1 MKQLRVLTGRH
12 AGAQLRLTA
21 PSYRIA
27 ADEQADIQIVDWPS
41 EPLVLDI
48 REEGQLV
55 AIALE
60 SADAAAAAGPG
71 AEALKAAG
79 RLFEDFIPRRF
90 GDVVLCVGP
99 EEGEWPSDML
109 LLERLMKPAPAQAQ
123 TAEMP
128 QTAQTGQK
136 ARGPGLF
143 VAACVVTA
151 LLVGG
156 YTLVVSSNATA
167 AKVRTPTEP
176 LLARVREAVFP
187 AAPPGLRVAALG
199 DRVLVEGLLASSA
212 EVAAVRELLARF
224 PAEQIEHRYAA
235 ASDVAQ
241 SISDALSSP
250 ELAVAYR
257 GRGVFAITGR
267 TTQPDKLRQA
277 ASRIAADLA
286 PLVSSIDVVAAEAQ
300 APDRVPVEA
309 MLSSD
314 GLQYVQTRDGAKHL
328 SLLPGPIVELI
339 DPPSRPV
346 PTSTLA
352 MEHAPS

>member
-12 AGAQLRLTA
+12 AGAQLLLSA
-21 PSYRIA
+21 PTYRIA
-27 ADEQADIQIVDWPS
+27 ADDQADIQIVDWS
-41 EPLVLDI
+41 TEPLVLDI
-48 REEGQLV
+48 REEGQVV

-60 SADAAAAAGPG
+60 SADTAAAASV
-71 AEALKAAG
+71 EALKAAG

-99 EEGEWPSDML
+99 EDGDWPADML
-109 LLERLMKPAPAQAQ
+109 LLERLMKPEAPVARKSRAPAVFI
-123 TAEMP
+123 
-128 QTAQTGQK
+128 G
-136 ARGPGLF
+136 
-143 VAACVVTA
+143 VCVVTA
-151 LLVGG
+151 VLVGG
-156 YTLVVSSNATA
+156 YTAVVSKNATA
-167 AKVRTPTEP
+167 AKARTPTEP
-176 LLARVREAVFP
+176 LLAQVQRAVFP
-187 AAPPGLRVAALG
+187 TAPPGLRVAALG
-199 DRVLVEGLLASSA
+199 DRVLVEGLLSNSA
-212 EVAAVRELLARF
+212 EVVALRELLSRF

-235 ASDVAQ
+235 ANDVAQ

-250 ELAVAYR
+250 DLAVGYR

-328 SLLPGPIVELI
+328 SLLPGPISELI
-339 DPPSRPV
+339 DPPSRPA
-346 PTSTLA
+346 PSSTLA

>member
-12 AGAQLRLTA
+12 AGAQLLLSA
-21 PSYRIA
+21 PTYRIA
-27 ADEQADIQIVDWPS
+27 ADEQADIQIVDWSS
-41 EPLVLDI
+41 EPLVLEL
-48 REEGQLV
+48 REDGQVV

-60 SADAAAAAGPG
+60 SADAAAAASV
-71 AEALKAAG
+71 EALKAAG

-90 GDVVLCVGP
+90 GDVVLCTGP
-99 EEGEWPSDML
+99 EDGDWPADML
-109 LLERLMKPAPAQAQ
+109 LLERLMKPEAPVARKSRAPAVFI
-123 TAEMP
+123 
-128 QTAQTGQK
+128 G
-136 ARGPGLF
+136 
-143 VAACVVTA
+143 VCVVTA
-151 LLVGG
+151 VLVGG
-156 YTLVVSSNATA
+156 YTAVVSKNATA

-176 LLARVREAVFP
+176 LLAQVQRAVFP

-199 DRVLVEGLLASSA
+199 DRVLVEGLLSNSA
-212 EVAAVRELLARF
+212 EVGALRELLSRF

-235 ASDVAQ
+235 ANDVAQ

-250 ELAVAYR
+250 DLAVAYR

-328 SLLPGPIVELI
+328 SLLPGPISELI
-339 DPPSRPV
+339 DPPSRPA
-346 PTSTLA
+346 PSSTLA
-352 MEHAPS
+352 LEHAPS

>member
-12 AGAQLRLTA
+12 AGAQLLLSA
-21 PSYRIA
+21 PTYRIA
-27 ADEQADIQIVDWPS
+27 ADEQADIQIVDWSS
-41 EPLVLDI
+41 EPLVLEL
-48 REEGQLV
+48 REEGQVV

-60 SADAAAAAGPG
+60 STDAAAAGSV
-71 AEALKAAG
+71 EALKAAG

-90 GDVVLCVGP
+90 GDVVLCTGP
-99 EEGEWPSDML
+99 EDGEWPADML
-109 LLERLMKPAPAQAQ
+109 LLEQLMKPETPAARKSRAPAVFIAVCVA
-123 TAEMP
+123 TA
-128 QTAQTGQK
+128 A
-136 ARGPGLF
+136 
-143 VAACVVTA
+143 
-151 LLVGG
+151 LVGG
-156 YTLVVSSNATA
+156 YTAVVSKNATA
-167 AKVRTPTEP
+167 AKARKADEP
-176 LLARVREAVFP
+176 LLARVQDAVFP

-199 DRVLVEGLLASSA
+199 DRVLVEGLLSNSA
-212 EVAAVRELLARF
+212 EVVALRELLSRF
-224 PAEQIEHRYAA
+224 PAGQIEHRYAA
-235 ASDVAQ
+235 ANDVAQ

-250 ELAVAYR
+250 DLAVSYR

-328 SLLPGPIVELI
+328 SLVPGPISELI
-339 DPPSRPV
+339 DPRSRPV
-346 PTSTLA
+346 PSSTLA
-352 MEHAPS
+352 LEHAPS

>member
-12 AGAQLRLTA
+12 AGAQLLLTA
-21 PSYRIA
+21 LTYRIA

-48 REEGQLV
+48 REEGQVV

-60 SADAAAAAGPG
+60 SADLAAAGAAT
-71 AEALKAAG
+71 AEDLKAAG

-99 EEGEWPSDML
+99 EDGDWPADMQ
-109 LLERLMKPAPAQAQ
+109 LLERLMKPAA
-123 TAEMP
+123 
-128 QTAQTGQK
+128 
-136 ARGPGLF
+136 
-143 VAACVVTA
+143 VAAAPVQKSRAPGVFIAVCVVA
-151 LLVGG
+151 SVLVGG
-156 YTLVVSSNATA
+156 YTAVVSRNATA
-167 AKVRTPTEP
+167 AKARVPDEP
-176 LLARVREAVFP
+176 LLSQVRSAVFP
-187 AAPPGLRVAALG
+187 AAPPGLRVVALG
-199 DRVLVEGLLASSA
+199 ERVLVEGLLANSA

-267 TTQPDKLRQA
+267 TTQPDKLRLA
-277 ASRIAADLA
+277 ASRIATDLA

-346 PTSTLA
+346 PSATLA

>member
-60 SADAAAAAGPG
+60 SADTAAAGPG

-99 EEGEWPSDML
+99 EEGEWPADML
-109 LLERLMKPAPAQAQ
+109 LLERLMKPAPAEAQ
-123 TAEMP
+123 
-128 QTAQTGQK
+128 QQK

-143 VAACVVTA
+143 VAACVITA
-151 LLVGG
+151 LMVGG

-167 AKVRTPTEP
+167 AKARTPTEP
-176 LLARVREAVFP
+176 LLAQVRGAVFP

-199 DRVLVEGLLASSA
+199 DRVLVEGLLADSA

-235 ASDVAQ
+235 ANDVAQ

-339 DPPSRPV
+339 DPRSRPV
-346 PTSTLA
+346 PSSTLA

>member
-1 MKQLRVLTGRH
+1 M
-12 AGAQLRLTA
+12 LTA
-21 PSYRIA
+21 PAYRIS
-27 ADEQADIQIVDWPS
+27 ADEQADIQIVDWSS

-48 REEGQLV
+48 REEGQVV

-60 SADAAAAAGPG
+60 TPADAAAAPSV
-71 AEALKAAG
+71 EALKAAG
-79 RLFEDFIPRRF
+79 RIFADFIPRRF

-99 EEGEWPSDML
+99 HDGDWPADVQ
-109 LLERLMKPAPAQAQ
+109 LLERLMQPVVQAV
-123 TAEMP
+123 
-128 QTAQTGQK
+128 QK
-136 ARGPGLF
+136 SRVPVMLVAVFL
-143 VAACVVTA
+143 VAAVLGSVYTAVVER
-151 LLVGG
+151 
-156 YTLVVSSNATA
+156 NTA
-167 AKVRTPTEP
+167 AARARVPVEP
-176 LLARVREAVFP
+176 LLAQVYRAIS
-187 AAPPGLRVAALG
+187 ATAPPDLRVAALG
-199 DRVLVEGLLASSA
+199 DRVVVEGLLASSA
-212 EVAAVRELLARF
+212 EVVALREQLSRF
-224 PAEQIEHRYAA
+224 PAERIEHRYAA
-235 ASDVAQ
+235 APDVAQ

-267 TTQPDKLRQA
+267 TVQPDKLRLA

-339 DPPSRPV
+339 DPPSRLTP
-346 PTSTLA
+346 
-352 MEHAPS
+352 

>member
-12 AGAQLRLTA
+12 AGAQLLLTA
-21 PSYRIA
+21 LTYRIA

-41 EPLVLDI
+41 EPLVLDS
-48 REEGQLV
+48 REEGQVV

-60 SADAAAAAGPG
+60 SADAAAAPG
-71 AEALKAAG
+71 VEALKAAG

-99 EEGEWPSDML
+99 AGGDWPADMQ
-109 LLERLMKPAPAQAQ
+109 LLESLMKPAVAVV
-123 TAEMP
+123 
-128 QTAQTGQK
+128 QK

-143 VAACVVTA
+143 VAVCVVA
-151 LLVGG
+151 AVLVGG
-156 YTLVVSSNATA
+156 YTAVLSTNATA
-167 AKVRTPTEP
+167 AKARVPVEP
-176 LLARVREAVFP
+176 LLAQVQHAVFP
-187 AAPPGLRVAALG
+187 TAPPGLRVAALG
-199 DRVLVEGLLASSA
+199 DRVLVEGLLANSA
-212 EVAAVRELLARF
+212 EVAALRAQLARF

-235 ASDVAQ
+235 ANDVAQ

-267 TTQPDKLRQA
+267 TTHPDKLRQA
-277 ASRIAADLA
+277 ASRIASDLA

-328 SLLPGPIVELI
+328 SLLPGPIVELN
-339 DPPSRPV
+339 DPPSRPA
-346 PTSTLA
+346 PSSTLA

>member
-12 AGAQLRLTA
+12 AGAQLLLTA
-21 PSYRIA
+21 LTYRVA
-27 ADEQADIQIVDWPS
+27 ADEQADIQIVDWSS

-48 REEGQLV
+48 REEGQVV
-55 AIALE
+55 AIAME
-60 SADAAAAAGPG
+60 SADVAAVGAANAQD
-71 AEALKAAG
+71 LKAAG
-79 RLFEDFIPRRF
+79 RLFEDFVPRRF

-99 EEGEWPSDML
+99 EDGDWPADMQ
-109 LLERLMKPAPAQAQ
+109 LLERLMKPAA
-123 TAEMP
+123 
-128 QTAQTGQK
+128 
-136 ARGPGLF
+136 
-143 VAACVVTA
+143 VAAPVQKSRAPGVFIAVCVVTSV
-151 LLVGG
+151 LVGG
-156 YTLVVSSNATA
+156 YTAVVSRNATA
-167 AKVRTPTEP
+167 AKVRVPEEP
-176 LLARVREAVFP
+176 LLSQVRSAVFP
-187 AAPPGLRVAALG
+187 TAPPGLRVMALG
-199 DRVLVEGLLASSA
+199 QRVLVEGLLANSA
-212 EVAAVRELLARF
+212 EVAALRELLARF

-235 ASDVAQ
+235 ANDVAQ

-267 TTQPDKLRQA
+267 TTQPDKLRLA
-277 ASRIAADLA
+277 VSRIATDLA

-328 SLLPGPIVELI
+328 SLLPGPTVESI
-339 DPPSRPV
+339 DPRLRPV
-346 PTSTLA
+346 PSVTLA

>member
-1 MKQLRVLTGRH
+1 MKQLRVLTGLH
-12 AGAQLRLTA
+12 AGAQLLLTA
-21 PSYRIA
+21 LTYRIA
-27 ADEQADIQIVDWPS
+27 ADEQADIQIVDWSS

-48 REEGQLV
+48 REEGQVV

-60 SADAAAAAGPG
+60 SADLAAAGASS

-99 EEGEWPSDML
+99 EDGDWPADMQ
-109 LLERLMKPAPAQAQ
+109 LLERLMKPAP
-123 TAEMP
+123 
-128 QTAQTGQK
+128 
-136 ARGPGLF
+136 
-143 VAACVVTA
+143 VAATVQKSRAPSVFIAVCVVA
-151 LLVGG
+151 SVLVGG
-156 YTLVVSSNATA
+156 YTAVVSRNATA
-167 AKVRTPTEP
+167 AK
-176 LLARVREAVFP
+176 ARVPNEPMLSQVRSAVFP
-187 AAPPGLRVAALG
+187 AAPPGLRVVALG
-199 DRVLVEGLLASSA
+199 ERVLVEGLLANSA

-267 TTQPDKLRQA
+267 TTQPDKLRLA
-277 ASRIAADLA
+277 ASRIATDLA

-346 PTSTLA
+346 PSATLA